1 MIAIRKGL
9 DFMFTRRELKIL
21 DDIMPETIKRKEE
34 DQRQLETADVSPE
47 AETNGEVPNPLLPL
61 LDWLLTVT

>member
-1 MIAIRKGL
+1 MIAIRKAL

-34 DQRQLETADVSPE
+34 DQRQLETADVSPD
-47 AETNGEVPNPLLPL
+47 AENHGEVPTPLFIYS
-61 LDWLLTVT
+61 

>member
-34 DQRQLETADVSPE
+34 DLRQLDTADVSP
-47 AETNGEVPNPLLPL
+47 
-61 LDWLLTVT
+61 